1 MFHKRWKAT
10 PLYLIL
16 LEISS
21 LAELNEKKEFCHQ
34 KDHTNEARRKEPL
47 SGAGMSIFILKEP
60 RFGLLRYGRDER
72 LHEQWTAPH

>member
-1 MFHKRWKAT
+1 MFHKGWKAA

-21 LAELNEKKEFCHQ
+21 LAELNEKKDFCHQ

-47 SGAGMSIFILKEP
+47 SGCPFS
-60 RFGLLRYGRDER
+60 
-72 LHEQWTAPH
+72 H